1 MEELKCIYCGREEG
15 KHACDSLRC
24 FAEGEIPNCV
34 SERKLLNTNF
44 KPQARVTRLEIID
57 HSKKEPKGRVYVNSD
72 IKDFELSYQDDG
84 RTLKIF
90 IKQ

>member
-24 FAEGEIPNCV
+24 FAEGEISNLV

-57 HSKKEPKGRVYVNSD
+57 RAEGRVYISSE